1 MLQRSLMVSAL
12 ALGLAATAT
21 PAPAQD
27 NMEKLGQF
35 KTTGTSMDM
44 ELVPQTGE
52 YADGLKKTLERIKMP
67 AGFKIGLY
75 AVVPDARHMAVG
87 PSTGMVF
94 AVCAPRVCRITAQPN
109 RPAPTRLRPAEAART
124 FVLSS
129 ANLHRS
135 HSSERR
141 GFVARSFT

>member
-12 ALGLAATAT
+12 ALGLAATAM

-52 YADGLKKTLERIKMP
+52 YADGLKKTLERIKT
-67 AGFKIGLY
+67 I
-75 AVVPDARHMAVG
+75 
-87 PSTGMVF
+87 
-94 AVCAPRVCRITAQPN
+94 
-109 RPAPTRLRPAEAART
+109 AEA
-124 FVLSS
+124 
-129 ANLHRS
+129 
-135 HSSERR
+135 
-141 GFVARSFT
+141 GGGGVA